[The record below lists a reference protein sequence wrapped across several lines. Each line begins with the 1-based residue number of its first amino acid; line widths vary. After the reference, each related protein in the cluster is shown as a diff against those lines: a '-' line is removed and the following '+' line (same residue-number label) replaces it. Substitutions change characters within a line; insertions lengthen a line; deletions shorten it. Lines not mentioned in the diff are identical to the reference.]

1 MKPRGFPSG
10 RGARGSPDFSLKS
23 QIPGLKIREFM
34 VYVPGGSDKS
44 AIMNQEREIRGRF
57 APSPTGP
64 LHLGNAMTFLV
75 AWLSVRS
82 RGGRI
87 VMRIEDIE
95 GHGRDPAVI
104 EGNCRDLLR
113 LGLEW
118 DEGYRAGGPHGAVP
132 AERTRGALP
141 PRARPAARTGA
152 GLSLR
157 LFPARCA
164 AGRGGAACGRLP
176 HV

>member
-1 MKPRGFPSG
+1 MKPHGFPSG
-10 RGARGSPDFSLKS
+10 RGARVGPDFSLKS

-44 AIMNQEREIRGRF
+44 AIMNKEREIRGRF

-118 DEGYRAGGPHGAVP
+118 DEGYRAGGPHGP
-132 AERTRGALP
+132 YRQSERAELYRRALDRLLEQELVYP
-141 PRARPAARTGA
+141 CVCSRRDARR
-152 GLSLR
+152 
-157 LFPARCA
+157 
-164 AGRGGAACGRLP
+164 
-176 HV
+176 